1 MTTIIYKI
9 IDNEAYLTEFNEGRS
24 DILEIHVDPAEKG
37 VLHLGDKR
45 IELAMGMGRVKLS
58 TLPDGV
64 ITPEVVFNDRSVFLY
79 PMRLLCGK
87 VMLARPYEIYSD
99 LGRRTLEAKTRVYN
113 IEKELEKLKD
123 AVYGKAIF

>member
-1 MTTIIYKI
+1 MTTIVYKI

-24 DILEIHVDPAEKG
+24 DILEIHVDTAEKG

-64 ITPEVVFNDRSVFLY
+64 
-79 PMRLLCGK
+79 CGK

-99 LGRRTLEAKTRVYN
+99 LGRRTLEAKTRVCN
-113 IEKELEKLKD
+113 IENELEKLKD